1 MWVLRTLRCTCVVFI
16 KREWRLVLERVLTEK
31 RPGHFMNAGM
41 RAIVVESSQ
50 DDRVTESQV
59 NNVDEEIGKNE
70 ELVFRPS

>member
-1 MWVLRTLRCTCVVFI
+1 M
-16 KREWRLVLERVLTEK
+16 ERVLTEK

-50 DDRVTESQV
+50 DDTVTESQV